1 MIVQSNC
8 SNFVKVSNTDSE
20 SEPLCH
26 KTVTLIENL
35 ENYDKTL
42 DEKIAAIDLY
52 LNYYYV
58 NSEGLTLDISD
69 EYVSNPINVYRM
81 IDRLSHISDM
91 TRKFIDGDAWD
102 KSIRENVNK
111 LVLANKEL
119 ESELWNMKEE
129 AVRDLDSYLNE
140 NEKVEN
146 FIEEIVWRITD

>member
-8 SNFVKVSNTDSE
+8 SNFEKISNNDSE

-26 KTVTLIENL
+26 ETVTLIDNL

-91 TRKFIDGDAWD
+91 TKKFIDGDAWD
-102 KSIRENVNK
+102 KSIRENVSK

-119 ESELWNMKEE
+119 ESEL
-129 AVRDLDSYLNE
+129 
-140 NEKVEN
+140 
-146 FIEEIVWRITD
+146 

>member
-1 MIVQSNC
+1 MWPYLIFIVVMIVRSNC

-20 SEPLCH
+20 LEPLCH
-26 KTVTLIENL
+26 ETVTLIDNL
-35 ENYDKTL
+35 ENYDKSL

-111 LVLANKEL
+111 LVLANSEL
-119 ESELWNMKEE
+119 EGAL
-129 AVRDLDSYLNE
+129 
-140 NEKVEN
+140 
-146 FIEEIVWRITD
+146 

>member
-1 MIVQSNC
+1 MIDQSNC
-8 SNFVKVSNTDSE
+8 SSFSNTVSE
-20 SEPLCH
+20 LKPLCH
-26 KTVTLIENL
+26 ETVTLIDNL

-81 IDRLSHISDM
+81 LDRLYHISTM

-102 KSIRENVNK
+102 KSIRENVDK
-111 LVLANKEL
+111 LVLANSDL
-119 ESELWNMKEE
+119 EGTLWNMKEE

-146 FIEEIVWRITD
+146 FIEETVWRITD

>member
-1 MIVQSNC
+1 M
-8 SNFVKVSNTDSE
+8 
-20 SEPLCH
+20 CH
-26 KTVTLIENL
+26 ETVTLIDNL

-42 DEKIAAIDLY
+42 DEKIAALDLY

-111 LVLANKEL
+111 LVSAN
-119 ESELWNMKEE
+119 SELKG
-129 AVRDLDSYLNE
+129 AL
-140 NEKVEN
+140 
-146 FIEEIVWRITD
+146 

>member
-20 SEPLCH
+20 LEPLCH
-26 KTVTLIENL
+26 ETVTLIDNL
-35 ENYDKTL
+35 ENYDKSL

-81 IDRLSHISDM
+81 LDRLYHISDM
-91 TRKFIDGDAWD
+91 TRKFLDGDAWD

-146 FIEEIVWRITD
+146 FIEETAWRITD

>member
-1 MIVQSNC
+1 MIVQSSC
-8 SNFVKVSNTDSE
+8 SNFVKVSNTDIE
-20 SEPLCH
+20 SEQLCH
-26 KTVTLIENL
+26 KTISLIDNL

-102 KSIRENVNK
+102 KPIRENVNK

>member
-1 MIVQSNC
+1 MFGAGSNSLNTQDADWVGIILVQCGAEPHSIFLNRI
-8 SNFVKVSNTDSE
+8 SKLFE
-20 SEPLCH
+20 SPLCH
-26 KTVTLIENL
+26 ETVTLIDNL

-42 DEKIAAIDLY
+42 DEKIAALDLY

-81 IDRLSHISDM
+81 LDRLYHISDM

-111 LVLANKEL
+111 LVLANNEL
-119 ESELWNMKEE
+119 
-129 AVRDLDSYLNE
+129 
-140 NEKVEN
+140 
-146 FIEEIVWRITD
+146 

>member
-8 SNFVKVSNTDSE
+8 SNFEKISNNDSE

-26 KTVTLIENL
+26 ETVTLIDNL

-52 LNYYYV
+52 LSYYYV

-81 IDRLSHISDM
+81 LDRLYHISTM
-91 TRKFIDGDAWD
+91 TRKFIDGDDWD
-102 KSIRENVNK
+102 KSIRENVDK
-111 LVLANKEL
+111 LVLANSDL
-119 ESELWNMKEE
+119 EGTL
-129 AVRDLDSYLNE
+129 
-140 NEKVEN
+140 
-146 FIEEIVWRITD
+146 

>member
-1 MIVQSNC
+1 MWPYLIFIVVMIVQSNC
-8 SNFVKVSNTDSE
+8 SNFVKVSNNDSE
-20 SEPLCH
+20 LEPLCH
-26 KTVTLIENL
+26 ETVTLIDNL

-42 DEKIAAIDLY
+42 DEKIAALDLY

-81 IDRLSHISDM
+81 LDRLYHISDM

-111 LVLANKEL
+111 LVLANNEL
-119 ESELWNMKEE
+119 
-129 AVRDLDSYLNE
+129 
-140 NEKVEN
+140 
-146 FIEEIVWRITD
+146 

>member
-1 MIVQSNC
+1 MIAQSNC
-8 SNFVKVSNTDSE
+8 SSFSNTVTE
-20 SEPLCH
+20 LEPLCH
-26 KTVTLIENL
+26 ETVTLIDNL

-81 IDRLSHISDM
+81 LDRLYHISTM
-91 TRKFIDGDAWD
+91 TRNFIDGDDWD

-111 LVLANKEL
+111 LVLANNEL
-119 ESELWNMKEE
+119 ES
-129 AVRDLDSYLNE
+129 
-140 NEKVEN
+140 
-146 FIEEIVWRITD
+146 